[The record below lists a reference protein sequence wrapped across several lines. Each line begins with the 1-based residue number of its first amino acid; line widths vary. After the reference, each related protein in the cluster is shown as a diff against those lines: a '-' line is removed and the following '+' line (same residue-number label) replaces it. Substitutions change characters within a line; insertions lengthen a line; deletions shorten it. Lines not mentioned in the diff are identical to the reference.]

1 MELIGEGGMGRV
13 YAAEHVGIG
22 KKVALK
28 ILHAVFS
35 NTAEAVE
42 RFRAEARMTS
52 KIANAH
58 IVDVTDSGTTADG
71 RLYFVMERLQGI
83 ELGEAM
89 RDGTLSLERSL
100 RITRQIAEAVAAAHA
115 QGVIHRDLKPE
126 NILLIDRDGDRD
138 FVKVL
143 DFGIALTVGGEGP
156 KRRLTQ
162 PGLAVGTPEYM
173 APEQAMEATADERS
187 DIYAVGAILYEM
199 ATGTPAYS
207 GDTFTKVLVEK
218 AQHDPTPPRQ
228 LRGDLPADI
237 EAVIVRAMA
246 RKPAERHQTMQELI
260 ADLTACLEALVAPI
274 MSGSGLMEVS
284 SPSLTVPLPQ
294 PLPAPAS
301 IVPRHVPPP
310 GAPGSG
316 DKPITAAGLLLD
328 PVDPTAATMAMA
340 VDQGMPRTR
349 KRDIIPLA
357 LVLIVVIGGAIAL
370 YIMVLRPT
378 TEATESTPTAGSAAP
393 ATAKVAP
400 SSSTKPLTAPRPVG
414 SKPVAKPAVKDP
426 PKESP
431 KDVATPAEKP
441 EPPPKTAKQARA
453 LLAKAA
459 AAQKKKQWDAA
470 RALFDRVARG
480 KHDPERG
487 YLGLAQIALATG
499 DAKTAVKHAKASV
512 RLGGGSPARKVLA
525 QANAKLKKKR

>member
-1 MELIGEGGMGRV
+1 MNLIGEGGMGRV

-71 RLYFVMERLQGI
+71 RLYFVMERLEGI

-100 RITRQIAEAVAAAHA
+100 RIARQIAEAVAAAHA

-126 NILLIDRDGDRD
+126 NILLIDREGDRD

-187 DIYAVGAILYEM
+187 DIYAVGAMLYEM

-218 AQHDPTPPRQ
+218 AQHDPPPPRQ
-228 LRGDLPADI
+228 LRGDLPPDI

-260 ADLTACLEALVAPI
+260 ADLAACLDALLAPVI
-274 MSGSGLMEVS
+274 SGSGLLEVS
-284 SPSLTVPLPQ
+284 SPSLATV
-294 PLPAPAS
+294 
-301 IVPRHVPPP
+301 
-310 GAPGSG
+310 
-316 DKPITAAGLLLD
+316 KPITAAGLLLD
-328 PVDPTAATMAMA
+328 PVDPTAATMAMT
-340 VDQGMPRTR
+340 VDQGQVQAQPRTR

-357 LVLIVVIGGAIAL
+357 LVLVLVLGGAVAL
-370 YIMVLRPT
+370 YILVLRPT
-378 TEATESTPTAGSAAP
+378 TKATESTPAPASAAP
-393 ATAKVAP
+393 TTAKVAP
-400 SSSTKPLTAPRPVG
+400 SPSTKPLTAPRPVG
-414 SKPVAKPAVKDP
+414 SKPVAKPEVKDT
-426 PKESP
+426 P
-431 KDVATPAEKP
+431 KDDVAPPDKPA
-441 EPPPKTAKQARA
+441 PPPKTAKQARA
-453 LLAKAA
+453 YLAKAA

-470 RALFDRVARG
+470 RELYDRVSRG
-480 KHDPERG
+480 RHDPERG
-487 YLGLAQIALATG
+487 HLGLAQVALATG
-499 DAKTAVKHAKASV
+499 DPRTAVKHAKTSV
-512 RLGGGSPARKVLA
+512 RMGGGSPARKVLA

>member
-1 MELIGEGGMGRV
+1 MNLIGEGGMGRV

-71 RLYFVMERLQGI
+71 RMYFVMERLEGI

-100 RITRQIAEAVAAAHA
+100 RIARQIAEAVAAAHA

-126 NILLIDRDGDRD
+126 NILLIEREGDRD

-143 DFGIALTVGGEGP
+143 DFGIALTVGGDGP

-187 DIYAVGAILYEM
+187 DIYAVGAMLYEM

-218 AQHDPTPPRQ
+218 AQHDPAPPRQ
-228 LRGDLPADI
+228 LRGDLPLDV

-246 RKPAERHQTMQELI
+246 RKPADRHQTMQELI
-260 ADLTACLEALVAPI
+260 ADLAACTDALLAPLL
-274 MSGSGLMEVS
+274 SGSGLLEMS
-284 SPSLTVPLPQ
+284 SPSLSVRLPAAPLP
-294 PLPAPAS
+294 PAS
-301 IVPRHVPPP
+301 IVPRVVPPP
-310 GAPGSG
+310 GSE

-328 PVDPTAATMAMA
+328 PVDPTAATMAMT
-340 VDQGMPRTR
+340 VDRSQPRAR
-349 KRDIIPLA
+349 KRDVIPLL
-357 LVLIVVIGGAIAL
+357 LVLSLVIGGAVAL
-370 YIMVLRPT
+370 YILVLRPT
-378 TEATESTPTAGSAAP
+378 TKATESTPAAGSAMP
-393 ATAKVAP
+393 ANAKVTP
-400 SSSTKPLTAPRPVG
+400 SPSTKPLTAPRPG
-414 SKPVAKPAVKDP
+414 STKPAAKPAVKDT
-426 PKESP
+426 PKA
-431 KDVATPAEKP
+431 DVATADKPA
-441 EPPPKTAKQARA
+441 PPPKTAKQARA
-453 LLAKAA
+453 MLAKAA
-459 AAQKKKQWDAA
+459 TAQKQKQWDTA
-470 RALFDRVARG
+470 RDLFDRVSRG
-480 KHDPERG
+480 RHDPERG
-487 YLGLAQIALATG
+487 HLGLAQIALATG
-499 DAKTAVKHAKASV
+499 DARTAQKHAKTSV

-525 QANAKLKKKR
+525 QATAKLKKKR